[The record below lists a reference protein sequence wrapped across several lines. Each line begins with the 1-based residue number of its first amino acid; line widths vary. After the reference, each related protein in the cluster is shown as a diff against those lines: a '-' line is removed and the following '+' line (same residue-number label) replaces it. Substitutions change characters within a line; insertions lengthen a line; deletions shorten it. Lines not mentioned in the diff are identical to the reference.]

1 VGSYYDRSHD
11 LPPHPYVCGVALAS
25 QVARGEEGQVTGLV
39 SAAWAAGSMVGAQ
52 LHGALVE
59 RRPRLLYGGLGL
71 VLVAANRAMARLARS
86 SPKCSTSAKPE
97 VP

>member
-1 VGSYYDRSHD
+1 MGSYYDRSHD
-11 LPPHPYVCGVALAS
+11 LPPHPYVHVYVGWHS

-86 SPKCSTSAKPE
+86 SPNCSTSAKPE
-97 VP
+97 Y